1 MGTSV
6 PGMNRQ
12 SKSAVLGIFVLVTIW
27 VFIVYYW
34 PRQGAGRPE
43 DSAAGTPTPFLS
55 PLEPGRVDPHL
66 AETLPPPTETPIP
79 SPVPTPP
86 LLVTVQHVVQAGE
99 TLLSIAQQHRAPVG
113 LLAGSLRVEQLA
125 PGNTI
130 SIPAPN
136 PAACP
141 SLRLHQVAESETLY
155 SLALR
160 YGVGL
165 DPLMTAN
172 GLTEPL
178 IMPGQMLC
186 IPVP

>member
-1 MGTSV
+1 
-6 PGMNRQ
+6 MNRQ
-12 SKSAVLGIFVLVTIW
+12 SKSAVLSIFSLVTIW
-27 VFIVYYW
+27 VFIIYYW
-34 PRQGAGRPE
+34 PRQATGIPAESIAETPALI
-43 DSAAGTPTPFLS
+43 DSLA
-55 PLEPGRVDPHL
+55 EPGRVEPHL
-66 AETLPPPTETPIP
+66 AETPPADAPPAETPTP

-86 LLVTVQHVVQAGE
+86 LLVTVQHVVQTGE
-99 TLLSIAQQHRAPVG
+99 TLLSIAEQHRAPVG

-130 SIPAPN
+130 SILAPN

-141 SLRLHQVAESETLY
+141 SMRLHLVAESETLY

-165 DPLMTAN
+165 DSLMKTN

-178 IMPGQMLC
+178 IVAGQMLC
-186 IPVP
+186 IPAP